1 MEFKKILYYFCC
13 CFYSETVEEQNN
25 YITYNDIYQR
35 NNYDTS
41 ILDYTTST

>member
-1 MEFKKILYYFCC
+1 MEFKKILYYFCS
-13 CFYSETVEEQNN
+13 CFYTEPSEQQNN
-25 YITYNDIYQR
+25 YITYNDIYKH